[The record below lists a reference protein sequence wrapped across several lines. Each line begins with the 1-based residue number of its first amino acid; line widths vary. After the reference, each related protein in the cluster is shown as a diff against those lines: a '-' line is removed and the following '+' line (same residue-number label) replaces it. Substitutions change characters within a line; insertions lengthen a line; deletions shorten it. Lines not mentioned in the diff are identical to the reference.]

1 MGLRVPLGTVLERQ
15 AERRGDN
22 PFLTIVDDDTRLTY
36 REFNE
41 LVNRAAHGLAG
52 LGVTKGDYVGVM
64 LRNALEPLVVSYA
77 LKKLGAIEVA
87 INYDFR
93 GPGLARMLNLTRH
106 PLLLTETGLLE
117 PLRQIAGELTDLT
130 TLVVKGDL
138 SAVDVELGDRKV
150 IPFETILSDRTD
162 NPGVA
167 VRDVDLALV
176 LFSSGTTGLSKG
188 QLSTHRFAVR
198 TAEGVANNYGLT
210 EDDVVYTPWPL
221 HHLGAAIA
229 EFVPALLTG
238 GQVVLR
244 GKLSVSRYWDEVR
257 RYGATWCM
265 MQGGL
270 QKWLWDLPPSPDDQ
284 NHKVRLAWGGPFP
297 VNRPAFEERFGLKT
311 GYCFGMS
318 DMGMCSY
325 QSITEPEPP
334 NSCGKILK
342 DLFDV
347 RIVDDDDEELP
358 TGEVGEIVVRPL
370 EPHIIIEQ
378 YFGMPEYT
386 LQAFRN
392 LWFHTGDV
400 GYFDKD
406 GYLFFL
412 ERKKQV
418 IKHGGENILPTEVEE
433 GIHSHPEVEFSAVI
447 GVPNDAGEEDVRAFV
462 QLRPGGAVTAEE
474 LRDHCSER
482 MAKWMV
488 PASITILDELPM
500 TTTGKPALAELREMG
515 S

>member
-1 MGLRVPLGTVLERQ
+1 MGLRVSLGTLLERQ
-15 AERRGDN
+15 AEQRGDA
-22 PFLTIVDDDTRLTY
+22 PFLTIVDQDTRLSY
-36 REFNE
+36 RAFNA

-52 LGVTKGDYVGVM
+52 LGVGKGDYVGVM
-64 LRNALEPLVVSYA
+64 LRNALEPLIVSYA

-87 INYDFR
+87 INHDFR
-93 GPGLARMLNLTRH
+93 GAGLARMVNLTRNH
-106 PLLLTETGLLE
+106 LLITETEFLE
-117 PLRQIAGELTDLT
+117 PLARIGGELTHLD
-130 TLVVKGDL
+130 TLVVKGDP
-138 SAVDVELGDRKV
+138 SGHGTARDGRRF
-150 IPFETILSDRTD
+150 IPYDAILSDRTD
-162 NPGVA
+162 NPGVV

-198 TAEGVANNYGLT
+198 TGEGVANAYDLN

-244 GKLSVSRYWDEVR
+244 SKLSVRRYWDEVR
-257 RYGATWCM
+257 HYGATWVM

-270 QKWLWDLPPSPDDQ
+270 QKWLWDLPPSPDDR
-284 NHKVRLAWGGPFP
+284 NHNVRVAWGGPFP

-311 GYCFGMS
+311 GYCFGLS

-325 QSITEPEPP
+325 QSMTEPEPP
-334 NSCGKILK
+334 NSCGKIMK
-342 DLFDV
+342 DLFEV
-347 RIVDDDDEELP
+347 RIVDDDDDELP

-400 GYFDKD
+400 GYFDTD
-406 GYLFFL
+406 GHLFFL

-418 IKHGGENILPTEVEE
+418 IKHSGENILPTEVEE
-433 GIHSHPEVEFSAVI
+433 GIHAHPDVDLCAVI

-462 QLRPGGAVTAEE
+462 QLRPGGTVTVDA
-474 LRDHCSER
+474 LRAHCSGC
-482 MAKWMV
+482 MARWMV
-488 PASITILDELPM
+488 PSTITILDELPM
-500 TTTGKPALAELREMG
+500 TTTGKPALGMLRAMAP
-515 S
+515 